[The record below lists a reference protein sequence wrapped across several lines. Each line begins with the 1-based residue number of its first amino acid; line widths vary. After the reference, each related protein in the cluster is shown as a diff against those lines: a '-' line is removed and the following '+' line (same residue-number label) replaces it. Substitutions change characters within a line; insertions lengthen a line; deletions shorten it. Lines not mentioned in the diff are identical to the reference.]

1 VSPAEGKGW
10 LPAALTIVGLITGLR
25 LVLLAFDR
33 TDLFVDEAQYWLW
46 GQHFAF
52 GYFSKPPLIA
62 WLIGAV
68 TGLAHSDAIF
78 WVRMPG
84 AILHGATALIL
95 AALAARIGGR
105 QVAVWVAA
113 AYVTLPMVAL
123 GSVLISTD
131 TVLAPFFAA
140 GLFYYHR
147 LMAEHRLRDAAL
159 VGVMAGIACLA
170 KYAGVYLL
178 AGIVVAAL
186 CDRTLRPRMKEALL
200 ILLTWAAFV
209 SPNLIWNLTNGLST
223 LNHTGQNIG
232 WIEHGDLF
240 DEFGLDDLFEFWG
253 GQLAVVGP
261 IMFGALL
268 LGLRRFRQHTFLV
281 ALAFTPIVVVS
292 VQAMMDQALANWAI
306 TTYFAGTVLAMLVL
320 SRYPRWRLASVAING
335 AVCLALPILTLFPG
349 IGPDGKPLLQRYIG
363 RAAMSEEIMAL
374 SRQSGSAPIATD
386 NRDILADLFYT
397 GRGQDLR
404 FFSTPPLGKPKTHY
418 EQSYPLPA
426 DLTGTVLLVTEVK
439 PSCATRALP
448 LTLSGTAYRKT
459 TLAAYPVAAEC
470 ARTVHSR
477 QGD

>member
-1 VSPAEGKGW
+1 MLSVEEKAW
-10 LPAALTIVGLITGLR
+10 LPRSLAIVGIITALR
-25 LVLLAFDR
+25 LLLLAFDR

-62 WLIGAV
+62 WLIGGV
-68 TGLAHSDAIF
+68 TTLAQSDAVF

-95 AALAARIGGR
+95 AALGARIGGR

-123 GSVLISTD
+123 GSLLISTD

-140 GLFYYHR
+140 GLFFYHR
-147 LMAEHRLRDAAL
+147 LMAEHRLRDALL

-178 AGIVVAAL
+178 AGIAVAAV
-186 CDRTLRPRMKEALL
+186 CDRDLRPRMKELTL
-200 ILLTWAAFV
+200 ILLAWAAIV
-209 SPNLIWNLTNGLST
+209 APNLIWNLTNGLST
-223 LNHTGQNIG
+223 LNHTGQNIN

-253 GQLAVVGP
+253 TQLGVVGP
-261 IMFGALL
+261 IMFGAFL
-268 LGLRRFRQHTFLV
+268 LGIRRFRRNAFLV
-281 ALAFTPIVVVS
+281 AFAFTPIVVVS

-306 TTYFAGTVLAMLVL
+306 TTYFAGTVLAVLVL
-320 SRYPRWRLASVAING
+320 DRFPRWRLASVLTNG
-335 AVCLALPILTLFPG
+335 ALCLALPVLTVFPSL
-349 IGPDGKPLLQRYIG
+349 GPNGKPLLQRYIG
-363 RAAMSEEIMAL
+363 RAAMSAEIMAL
-374 SRQSGSAPIATD
+374 SRQSGSAPIVTD
-386 NRDILADLFYT
+386 NRDVLADLFYT

-404 FFSTPPLGKPKTHY
+404 FFSTPPLGKPRTHY
-418 EQSYPLPA
+418 EQTYPLPA
-426 DLTGTVLLVTEVK
+426 DLTGPVLLVTQTK
-439 PSCATRALP
+439 PTCATEALP

-459 TLAAYPVAAEC
+459 TLAAYLVTADC
-470 ARTVHSR
+470 AREVHAP
-477 QGD
+477 DED